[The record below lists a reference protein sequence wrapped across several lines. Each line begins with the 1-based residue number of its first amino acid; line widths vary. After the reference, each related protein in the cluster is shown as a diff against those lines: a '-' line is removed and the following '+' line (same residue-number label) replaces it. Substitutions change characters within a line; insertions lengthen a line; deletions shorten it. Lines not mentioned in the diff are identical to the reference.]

1 MKVAASI
8 YGPVQEDLGLVEQT
22 LDSVKQVEN
31 FPMLTKMLGHVLAGG
46 GKRIRPAIALL
57 AGKFGDYNID
67 LHVPLAA
74 SIELLHTATLVH
86 DDVIDASPSRRGR
99 ETANALFNNAASVML
114 GDYMFAH
121 SAELIARTDNTQ
133 VVRLF
138 ARTLMAIAGG
148 ELHQDMSA
156 YEYGQD
162 TMTYFG
168 RIEGKTASLFATSA
182 EGGAMV
188 ARCTPSER
196 EALRLYGLN
205 AGMAFQV
212 VDDILDFAGDEAEMG
227 KPIGSD
233 LMQGTLTLP
242 SLLLME
248 RYPKDNPVK
257 KAFRTR
263 KPRTEHVA
271 EAVYMVLN
279 SDIIEES
286 YAVARDFGQRALT
299 ALEPLP
305 RGEARSALEDIVGY
319 VLDRRS

>member
-1 MKVAASI
+1 MRVASVF
-8 YGPVQEDLGLVEQT
+8 GPVQEDLLLVDET
-22 LDSVKQVEN
+22 LDAIKRVEKY
-31 FPMLTKMLGHVLAGG
+31 PMLSKMLEQVLAAG

-57 AGKFGDYNID
+57 AGKFGDYDLN

-99 ETANALFNNAASVML
+99 PTANELFNNSAAVML

-121 SAELIARTDNTQ
+121 SAELIAQTDNTQ

-138 ARTLMAIAGG
+138 AHTIMAIAGG

-156 YEYGQD
+156 YQYGQD
-162 TMTYFG
+162 TMSYFG

-188 ARCTPSER
+188 ARCTPQDT
-196 EALRLYGLN
+196 EALRTYGLN
-205 AGMAFQV
+205 IGMAFQV
-212 VDDILDFAGDEAEMG
+212 VDDILDFAGDEDEMG

-248 RYPKDNPVK
+248 RHPKDNPIK
-257 KAFRTR
+257 KAFRTK
-263 KPRTEHVA
+263 KPKPDLIA
-271 EAVYMVLN
+271 EAVYMVRN
-279 SDIIEES
+279 SDILNET
-286 YAVARDFGQRALT
+286 YDVARDFRGRALA
-299 ALEPLP
+299 ALRTLP
-305 RGEARSALEDIVGY
+305 DNVARSALEDIADY
-319 VLDRRS
+319 VLERRA